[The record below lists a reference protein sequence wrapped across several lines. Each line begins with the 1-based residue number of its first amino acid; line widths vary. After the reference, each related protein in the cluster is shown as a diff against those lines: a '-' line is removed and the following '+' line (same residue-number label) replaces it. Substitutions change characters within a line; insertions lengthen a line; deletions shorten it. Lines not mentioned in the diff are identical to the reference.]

1 MAGVWWVL
9 WELWGP
15 TLHGWV
21 AGGLAGRKVALPAAV
36 RCCAHRLAMHS
47 LLCCASL
54 QPPSLHP
61 PALCLLQVGFNKWE
75 SIQVS
80 RMARVAEL
88 AGKAPGDWYQV
99 DLALPELLF
108 KVDFVTVDASSG
120 AVDNNGCVRV
130 CGEGGWGGVGWD
142 AGVGRSGLQR
152 V

>member
-1 MAGVWWVL
+1 MAG
-9 WELWGP
+9 E
-15 TLHGWV
+15 
-21 AGGLAGRKVALPAAV
+21 LAGRKVALPAE
-36 RCCAHRLAMHS
+36 
-47 LLCCASL
+47 LLCALTSSMPCAAAPLALLCISQTL
-54 QPPSLHP
+54 PTCPLPPF

-120 AVDNNGCVRV
+120 AVDNNGCVCDWQR
-130 CGEGGWGGVGWD
+130 EWGWGWGLGCD
-142 AGVGRSGLQR
+142 ANPAAQLI
-152 V
+152 